1 MNRQQAVQWART
13 CVTLNALGFSPDEV
27 EQLRRIQMTLHRWSE
42 HECNG
47 DVIIDDEGR
56 AYAMLYQSGGQRAY
70 RIANKYAGAI
80 KRLNKIMEGKQGV
93 QAYVQGDP
101 RGCALYI
108 VRDSDVPPGADIES
122 YYSRGIA
129 VCV

>member
-1 MNRQQAVQWART
+1 MNKRQARDWYNT
-13 CVTLNALGFSPDEV
+13 ETRLMRLGFNADEV
-27 EQLRRIQMTLHRWSE
+27 EQLRRIQMTLHRWHE
-42 HECNG
+42 RECNG
-47 DVIIDDEGR
+47 EVEVDGETGN
-56 AYAMLYQSGGQRAY
+56 AYAVRYQSGHRAY

-108 VRDSDVPPGADIES
+108 VRDSDVPEGKHIES
-122 YYSRGIA
+122 YYSHGIA